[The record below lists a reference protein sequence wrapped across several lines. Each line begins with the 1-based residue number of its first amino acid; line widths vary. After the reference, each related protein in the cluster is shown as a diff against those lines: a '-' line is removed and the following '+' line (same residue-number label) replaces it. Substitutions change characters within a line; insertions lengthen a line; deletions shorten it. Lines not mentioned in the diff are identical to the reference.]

1 MIMTQFDTAT
11 GLDHSPAD
19 HIVTYA
25 RRHDDP
31 LNMRNKNPYLIPFIL
46 ISVFAVLELYVGIWS
61 KSLALLSDAW
71 HMFSDVFALGLAAT
85 AAHSAQK
92 SLSKNV
98 ESKFE
103 IIASIINAAIMIV
116 VVVWIV
122 VEAISRF
129 KNPQPIAGFSV
140 MVVAFIGLIVNI
152 VVVEWLHN
160 SGRNHGHGKSL
171 NHQAAFLH
179 VIGDILGSIAALVA
193 GAVIYFTG
201 WLLIDPILSVAISIL
216 LFIGTANLIT
226 NIWQT
231 LQGKANAHDHHD
243 HHGHHH

>member
-1 MIMTQFDTAT
+1 MTQFNTIS
-11 GLDHSPAD
+11 GLDHSPDD
-19 HIVTYA
+19 HSVTYA

-31 LNMRNKNPYLIPFIL
+31 ANMRNKNPYLIPFLL
-46 ISVFAVLELYVGIWS
+46 ITVFAVFELYVGIWS

-71 HMFSDVFALGLAAT
+71 HMFSDVFALGLAAM

-92 SLSKNV
+92 MVKKNGETRIEV
-98 ESKFE
+98 
-103 IIASIINAAIMIV
+103 IASIINAAIMLGV
-116 VVVWIV
+116 VIWIV
-122 VEAISRF
+122 VEAIARF
-129 KNPQPIAGFSV
+129 ENPQPIAGFSV

-152 VVVEWLHN
+152 IVVEWLHT
-160 SGRNHGHGKSL
+160 SAHHDQHGKSL

-201 WLLIDPILSVAISIL
+201 WLLIDPILSIAISIML
-216 LFIGTANLIT
+216 LIGTANLIK

-231 LQGKANAHDHHD
+231 LHGQAHPHD